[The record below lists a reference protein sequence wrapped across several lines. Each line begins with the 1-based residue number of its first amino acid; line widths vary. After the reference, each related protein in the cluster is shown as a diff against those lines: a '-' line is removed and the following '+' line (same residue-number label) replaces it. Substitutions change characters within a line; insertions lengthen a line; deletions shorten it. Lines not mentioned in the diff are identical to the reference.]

1 MSHRIYY
8 SKSFEYRSR
17 ILNIILFLLIVN
29 LFYILLL
36 PLGGYRIYRP
46 LIIRYDTIIPL
57 SISYFIIYGTTSIY
71 LISNIKKYLPVYIT
85 GIILFTIFMIVI
97 DLRISKLNECER
109 KSLEIISASN
119 QSVIELDQSCKVG
132 LYQRVKTAN

>member
-1 MSHRIYY
+1 M
-8 SKSFEYRSR
+8 
-17 ILNIILFLLIVN
+17 
-29 LFYILLL
+29 
-36 PLGGYRIYRP
+36 GGYRIYRP

-119 QSVIELDQSCKVG
+119 QSVIELDQSCNVMAWGPVPIPEYSIRNATLLRRWNIIKQEKM
-132 LYQRVKTAN
+132 YYNKQ